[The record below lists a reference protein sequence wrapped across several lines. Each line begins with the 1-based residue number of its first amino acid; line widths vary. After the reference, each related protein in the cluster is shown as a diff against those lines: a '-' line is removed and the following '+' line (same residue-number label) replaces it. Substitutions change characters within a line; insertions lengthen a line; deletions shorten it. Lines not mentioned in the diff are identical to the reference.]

1 MSDNNIFF
9 DMVLS
14 FEAIMN
20 KKISKIVGARIKMLR
35 QQHGMT
41 GSELGALLGVSQQ
54 HQSRFENGECNI
66 HVDVI
71 YLLS

>member
-1 MSDNNIFF
+1 
-9 DMVLS
+9 
-14 FEAIMN
+14 MN

-66 HVDVI
+66 HVDGIAYKESYYHSETIVEKCE
-71 YLLS
+71 LWR